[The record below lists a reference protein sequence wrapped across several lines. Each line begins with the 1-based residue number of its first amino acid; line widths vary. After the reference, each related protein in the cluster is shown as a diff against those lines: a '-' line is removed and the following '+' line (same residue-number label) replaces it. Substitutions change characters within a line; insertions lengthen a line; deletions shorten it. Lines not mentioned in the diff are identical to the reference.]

1 MEPANCQEKSL
12 PSFLKDLLTEQY
24 GDDYANKIIS
34 GYSKKRRTTLRINT
48 LKSSLT
54 EAEEVFQNSGLIY
67 HTVPWYR
74 DALIIDSADENVL
87 RELSLYKEG
96 KIYLQSLSSM
106 IPPLVL
112 DPRAGADILDMT
124 AAPGGKT
131 TQMAAMTDNRA
142 HITACELNPVRA
154 ERLRYNVQKQGA
166 SCILVM
172 QNDAR
177 KLDYFF
183 AFDQILLDAPC
194 SGSGVLSTF
203 DKNANAHFTKQ
214 LIEKSV
220 KIQKAL
226 ILKAAEL
233 LKKGQKMVY
242 STCSILACENED
254 IVSYAVSKKKLK
266 LVPIKTDEWE
276 DLPLLPVKQKGVV
289 CIAPNE
295 FYEGFFVAK
304 LEKI

>member
-1 MEPANCQEKSL
+1 MEQTDRFNESL
-12 PSFLKDLLTEQY
+12 PSFFIDLLTEQY
-24 GDDYANKIIS
+24 GSEWTEKILS
-34 GYSKKRRTTLRINT
+34 GYSKKRKVTLRINT

-54 EAEEVFQNSGLIY
+54 EVAGIFQSSGIAY
-67 HTVPWYR
+67 QTVPWYK
-74 DALIIDSADENVL
+74 DALIIENTDENVL

-112 DPRAGADILDMT
+112 NPRAGADILDMT

-131 TQMAAMTDNRA
+131 TQMAALTDNRA

-166 SCILVM
+166 SCVLVM

-177 KLDYFF
+177 KLDDFF

-194 SGSGVLSTF
+194 SGSGVLSIF
-203 DKNANAHFTKQ
+203 DKNANAHYTRQ
-214 LIEKSV
+214 LIDKS
-220 KIQKAL
+220 ITAQKTL
-226 ILKAAEL
+226 ITKAANL
-233 LKKGQKMVY
+233 LKKGQQMVY
-242 STCSILACENED
+242 STCSVLACENED
-254 IVSYAVSKKKLK
+254 IVSYVISKKKLK
-266 LVPIKTDEWE
+266 LVPIETDAWD

-295 FYEGFFVAK
+295 FYEGFFIAK
-304 LEKI
+304 LERI